1 MSKQEKKR
9 NTKDSWWKTL
19 FPSRDKNQTSSPKL
33 DEAAQELVDNALAF
47 DHLRIEDIMV
57 PRADIKAVG
66 IETNLED
73 LSKEFISASHSR
85 LPVYRGNLDDP
96 VGMVH
101 IKDLLPALMA
111 QLKNPE
117 NKDVPNVEA
126 ITRDVLFVPPSMNA
140 DDLLVRMQK
149 TRVHMALVVDEYGGT
164 DGLVTLEDLIEQIV
178 GNIEDEHDSDIIML
192 RSTAPAVWDA
202 SARVSIDELE
212 AATGVSL
219 RNNNDE
225 DDVETL
231 GGLVF
236 TLVGRVP
243 SAGEVLLHP
252 AGFEFEITKAD
263 PRRILALTIR
273 KIDHDQAKTVS

>member
-1 MSKQEKKR
+1 MSDQENIK
-9 NTKDSWWKTL
+9 NPWWKNM
-19 FPSRDKNQTSSPKL
+19 FSHRNDRDDHAPKL

-57 PRADIKAVG
+57 PRADIKAVE
-66 IETNLED
+66 IETNLEE
-73 LSKEFISASHSR
+73 LSKAFISASHSR

-101 IKDLLPALMA
+101 IKDLLPALMPRLNNST
-111 QLKNPE
+111 QTSLS
-117 NKDVPNVEA
+117 NVET

-164 DGLVTLEDLIEQIV
+164 DGLVTFEDLIEQIV
-178 GNIEDEHDSDIIML
+178 GNIEDEHDNDAVML
-192 RSTAPAVWDA
+192 RNTSPLVWDV

-212 AATGVSL
+212 AATNASF
-219 RNNNDE
+219 RNSNDE

-236 TLVGRVP
+236 TLVGRIP
-243 SAGEVLLHP
+243 SAGEVILHP
-252 AGFEFEITKAD
+252 AGFEFEITRAD
-263 PRRILALTIR
+263 PRRILALTVR
-273 KIDHDQAKTVS
+273 KVGPKQQKTAS

>member
-1 MSKQEKKR
+1 MSEQEKKE
-9 NTKDSWWKTL
+9 NTKSYWWKTL
-19 FPSRDKNQTSSPKL
+19 FPSHKKHHERSPKL

-66 IETNLED
+66 IETNLEE

-101 IKDLLPALMA
+101 IKDLLPALMS
-111 QLKNPE
+111 QLKNSE
-117 NKDVPNVEA
+117 NKSLANVET
-126 ITRDVLFVPPSMNA
+126 IIRDVLFVPPSMNA

-178 GNIEDEHDSDIIML
+178 GNIEDEHDSDTVML
-192 RSTAPAVWDA
+192 RNTGPLVWEA
-202 SARVSIDELE
+202 NARISIDELE
-212 AATGVSL
+212 SAIGASL
-219 RNNNDE
+219 RNEDDE

-252 AGFEFEITKAD
+252 AGFEFEVTRAD

-273 KIDHDQAKTVS
+273 KIDPDKPKSIS

>member
-1 MSKQEKKR
+1 MSKQEGIKR
-9 NTKDSWWKTL
+9 SWWKAL
-19 FPSRDKNQTSSPKL
+19 FSDHNHNHENPQKL

-66 IETNLED
+66 IGTSLED
-73 LSKEFISASHSR
+73 LSKAFISASHSR

-101 IKDLLPALMA
+101 IKDLLPALIP
-111 QLKNPE
+111 QLKEPKDENPA
-117 NKDVPNVEA
+117 NVET

-178 GNIEDEHDSDIIML
+178 GNIEDEHDNDAVML
-192 RSTAPAVWDA
+192 RNTGPLVWDA
-202 SARVSIDELE
+202 NARLSIDELE
-212 AATGVSL
+212 TATGVSF
-219 RNNNDE
+219 RNPDDE

-231 GGLVF
+231 GGLIF
-236 TLVGRVP
+236 TLAGRVP
-243 SAGEVLLHP
+243 NAGEVLLHP
-252 AGFEFEITKAD
+252 SGFEFEITRAD
-263 PRRILALTIR
+263 PRRILALTVR
-273 KIDHDQAKTVS
+273 RVNSDQPKTIS